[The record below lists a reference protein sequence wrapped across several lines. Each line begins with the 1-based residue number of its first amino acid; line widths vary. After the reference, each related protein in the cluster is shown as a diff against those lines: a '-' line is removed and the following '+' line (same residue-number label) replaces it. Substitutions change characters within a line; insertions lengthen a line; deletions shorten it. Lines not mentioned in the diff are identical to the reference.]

1 MIYYLWV
8 FILSGIALISIF
20 YFLLT
25 LNRDLSLAKQIKKK
39 SKVLVVNFILLLIS
53 IVSTGLIIYLF
64 LELKR
69 QIDILT

>member
-8 FILSGIALISIF
+8 FILSGVALISIF

-25 LNRDLSLAKQIKKK
+25 INRDLSLGKQLKKK
-39 SKVLVVNFILLLIS
+39 TSTLVVNFMLLLIS
-53 IVSTGLIIYLF
+53 LVSTGLIIYLF